1 MSLLAI
7 KYERGK
13 LEILNQLLLP
23 HESIYEEIQSVEDG
37 WGAIRSMKVRS
48 RQMINSGYQGLLLY
62 YHFAV
67 SLLSEYC
74 AKAFLEFCIIEE
86 NSRERVVNIYFS
98 SFIRTLHF
106 PCFDTLKVK
115 TSCLDTL
122 KDLLGPV
129 ARDMVS
135 ANHGL
140 NSIETYTFLALVVN
154 TG

>member
-48 RQMINSGYQGLLLY
+48 RQMNNSGYQGLLHY
-62 YHFAV
+62 YHFTV

-74 AKAFLEFCIIEE
+74 AEAFLEFYITRE
-86 NSRERVVNIYFS
+86 NSREGVVNIYFS
-98 SFIRTLHF
+98 SFTRTLHF
-106 PCFDTLKVK
+106 PCFYTPPLP
-115 TSCLDTL
+115 
-122 KDLLGPV
+122 PV
-129 ARDMVS
+129 
-135 ANHGL
+135 
-140 NSIETYTFLALVVN
+140 
-154 TG
+154 